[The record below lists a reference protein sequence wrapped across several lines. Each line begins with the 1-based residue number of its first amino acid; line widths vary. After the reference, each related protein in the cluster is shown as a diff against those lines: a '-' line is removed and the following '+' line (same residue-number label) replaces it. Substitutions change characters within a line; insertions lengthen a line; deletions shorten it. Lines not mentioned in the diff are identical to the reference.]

1 MKKVL
6 AGGEFATG
14 VTERN
19 YNQQI
24 KSYCMKKLLKSVL
37 IWYTPEEMFRLVTDV
52 DQYVHFLPWCNHS
65 KVLQFND
72 QGMDAEVGIGVAG
85 VSQVFVTHNT
95 HILNHEIRMKLVQG
109 PFSNLD
115 GTWTFDPV
123 GDNSQRAC
131 KVTLSLEYGFSSA
144 TLAAVVGPVFDKI
157 AASLVDAFVKRAEQ
171 VYGAESV

>member
-1 MKKVL
+1 
-6 AGGEFATG
+6 
-14 VTERN
+14 
-19 YNQQI
+19 
-24 KSYCMKKLLKSVL
+24 MKKLLKSVL

-65 KVLQFND
+65 KVLQFNE

-85 VSQVFVTHNT
+85 VSQIFVTHNT
-95 HILNHEIRMKLVQG
+95 HILNHEIHMMLVQG

-115 GTWTFDPV
+115 GKWTFDPV

-144 TLAAVVGPVFDKI
+144 ALAAVVGPVFDKI

-171 VYGAESV
+171 VYGTERA

>member
-1 MKKVL
+1 MRGL
-6 AGGEFATG
+6 NLQQGSL
-14 VTERN
+14 RN
-19 YNQQI
+19 YNQQN

>member
-1 MKKVL
+1 
-6 AGGEFATG
+6 
-14 VTERN
+14 
-19 YNQQI
+19 
-24 KSYCMKKLLKSVL
+24 MKKLLKSVL

-85 VSQVFVTHNT
+85 VSQIFVTHNT
-95 HILNHEIRMKLVQG
+95 HILNHEIQMKLVQG

-171 VYGAESV
+171 VYGTESA

>member
-1 MKKVL
+1 MR
-6 AGGEFATG
+6 GENLQQG
-14 VTERN
+14 SLRN
-19 YNQQI
+19 YNLQN

-72 QGMDAEVGIGVAG
+72 EGMDAEVGIGVAG

>member
-1 MKKVL
+1 MCL
-6 AGGEFATG
+6 RGLNLQQGSL
-14 VTERN
+14 RN
-19 YNQQI
+19 YNLQN

>member
-1 MKKVL
+1 
-6 AGGEFATG
+6 
-14 VTERN
+14 
-19 YNQQI
+19 
-24 KSYCMKKLLKSVL
+24 MKKLLKSVL

-131 KVTLSLEYGFSSA
+131 KVTLSLEYGFSST

>member
-1 MKKVL
+1 
-6 AGGEFATG
+6 
-14 VTERN
+14 
-19 YNQQI
+19 
-24 KSYCMKKLLKSVL
+24 MKKLLKSVL

-157 AASLVDAFVKRAEQ
+157 AASMVDAFVKRAEQ

>member
-1 MKKVL
+1 
-6 AGGEFATG
+6 
-14 VTERN
+14 
-19 YNQQI
+19 
-24 KSYCMKKLLKSVL
+24 MKKLLKSVL

-65 KVLQFND
+65 KVLKFND

-85 VSQVFVTHNT
+85 VSQIFVTHNT
-95 HILNHEIRMKLVQG
+95 HILNHEIQMKLVQG

-171 VYGAESV
+171 VYANFVCF

>member
-1 MKKVL
+1 
-6 AGGEFATG
+6 
-14 VTERN
+14 
-19 YNQQI
+19 
-24 KSYCMKKLLKSVL
+24 MKKLLKSVL

-65 KVLQFND
+65 KVLKFND

-85 VSQVFVTHNT
+85 VSQIFVTHNT
-95 HILNHEIRMKLVQG
+95 HILNHEIQMKLVQG

-115 GTWTFDPV
+115 GTWTFDSV

-171 VYGAESV
+171 VYGTESA

>member
-1 MKKVL
+1 
-6 AGGEFATG
+6 
-14 VTERN
+14 
-19 YNQQI
+19 
-24 KSYCMKKLLKSVL
+24 MKKLLKSVL

-65 KVLQFND
+65 KVLKFNE

-95 HILNHEIRMKLVQG
+95 HILNQEIHMKLVQG

>member
-1 MKKVL
+1 
-6 AGGEFATG
+6 
-14 VTERN
+14 
-19 YNQQI
+19 
-24 KSYCMKKLLKSVL
+24 MKKLLKSVL

-65 KVLQFND
+65 KVLKFND

-85 VSQVFVTHNT
+85 VSQIFVTHNT
-95 HILNHEIRMKLVQG
+95 HILNHEIQMKLVQG

-171 VYGAESV
+171 VYGTESA

>member
-1 MKKVL
+1 
-6 AGGEFATG
+6 
-14 VTERN
+14 
-19 YNQQI
+19 
-24 KSYCMKKLLKSVL
+24 MKKLLKSVL

>member
-1 MKKVL
+1 ML
-6 AGGEFATG
+6 NLQQGSL
-14 VTERN
+14 RN
-19 YNQQI
+19 YNQQN

-157 AASLVDAFVKRAEQ
+157 AASMVDAFVKRAEQ